1 MKEILFYIGQG
12 FGILTVLLGF
22 LNYQAKTRK
31 SLLIIHL
38 STTLCFALHYGLIG
52 AFAGMAMNLVGA
64 VRDTTFAVIEK
75 RRKVNRLYTIGF
87 AIIMAIMGILSWE
100 AWYSILVVIAL
111 TVNSYAMSFTNPND
125 LRKSILIT
133 SPMVLIYDILAHA
146 YGGMVYEIVA
156 LVSVII
162 GLYRYREANKVNNN

>member
-1 MKEILFYIGQG
+1 MKDILFYIGQG

-31 SLLIIHL
+31 SLLFIHL

-52 AFAGMAMNLVGA
+52 AFAGMAMNLVGT

-75 RRKVNRLYTIGF
+75 SRKVNRWYSIGF
-87 AIIMAIMGILSWE
+87 AIIMAIMGIISWE
-100 AWYSILVVIAL
+100 AWYSIIVVIAL
-111 TVNSYAMSFTNPND
+111 TINSYAMSFTNPND
-125 LRKSILIT
+125 LRKSILVT

-146 YGGMVYEIVA
+146 YGGTVYETVA
-156 LVSVII
+156 IISAII
-162 GLYRYREANKVNNN
+162 GLYRYRKNGEVNNN